1 MSLTNSQVNM
11 GLAYNDFNDNL
22 TSSESAIT
30 GAISQLT
37 LNTTDQPT
45 QSQLLLL
52 QYKMQV
58 FAFFAEFTS
67 TMEKKIGET
76 FQGVVRNF

>member
-1 MSLTNSQVNM
+1 MTIASHEVNM
-11 GLAYNDFNDNL
+11 GIAYYEFKDSL
-22 TSSESAIT
+22 QAAETSIT
-30 GAISQLT
+30 DQISILGT
-37 LNTTDQPT
+37 NTSDQPT
-45 QSQLLLL
+45 QAQLLLL